1 MTKKNH
7 HYVPQTYLKYWEDK
21 EGLIWLYN
29 ITDKTIL
36 HRNKES
42 IFKEDYLYSI
52 TLDEWN
58 LLSQKEKELFIEPLK
73 PFKVLLNG
81 VELTSQEII
90 ENLSYWDEFKI
101 KKQDGS
107 YVKNRQKKIY

>member
-1 MTKKNH
+1 MTKTNH

-36 HRNKES
+36 HRNKKS

-52 TLDEWN
+52 TFDEWN
-58 LLSQKEKELFIEPLK
+58 LLSSEEKELFIEPLK
-73 PFKVLLNG
+73 PFKVFLNG
-81 VELTSQEII
+81 IKLTSQEII
-90 ENLSYWDEFKI
+90 SFLLSVYAI
-101 KKQDGS
+101 CI
-107 YVKNRQKKIY
+107 VL